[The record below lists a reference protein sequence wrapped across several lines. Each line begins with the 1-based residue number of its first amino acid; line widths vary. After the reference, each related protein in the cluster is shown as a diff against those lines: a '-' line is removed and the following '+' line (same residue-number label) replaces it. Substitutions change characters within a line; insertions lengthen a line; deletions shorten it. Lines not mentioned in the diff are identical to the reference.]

1 MFKKLFALSLTLL
14 LLCGCAEKKAVTPV
28 LNNISF
34 TAEIDYGDSEF
45 AGNATLSDGALNLT
59 VTEPQEIKD
68 LILKLDKNGVT
79 AEFKGVTYNPDIN
92 SLPQGAIAQVLYD
105 ILNDITASQD
115 TATCDE
121 ENCEIEGKVN
131 GYDYTFVFS
140 PSGLP
145 ISLDVDD
152 LDLEIKFKNVTIN

>member
-1 MFKKLFALSLTLL
+1 MLKKLFALPLALL
-14 LLCGCAEKKAVTPV
+14 LLCGCADNKTVTPI

-45 AGNATLSDGALNLT
+45 MANAELAQDAFNLAVTAPEEIDGLTLNFT
-59 VTEPQEIKD
+59 
-68 LILKLDKNGVT
+68 KNGVT
-79 AEFKGVTYNPDIN
+79 AEFKGVTYTPDIN

-105 ILNDITASQD
+105 IINDILD
-115 TATCDE
+115 NKTATCDE
-121 ENCEIEGKVN
+121 ENCKIEGRVN
-131 GYDYTFVFS
+131 GYNYTFVFS

-152 LDLEIKFKNVTIN
+152 LDLEIKFKNVAVL

>member
-1 MFKKLFALSLTLL
+1 MIKKLFALPLALL
-14 LLCGCAEKKAVTPV
+14 LLCGCANNKTVTPI

-34 TAEIDYGDSEF
+34 TAEIDYGDTEF
-45 AGNATLSDGALNLT
+45 VGNATLSEGTLNLT

-68 LILKLDKNGVT
+68 LILKLDKNGIT
-79 AEFKGVTYNPDIN
+79 AEFKGVTYTPDIN

-105 ILNDITASQD
+105 ILNDIVGNKTAN
-115 TATCDE
+115 CDE
-121 ENCEIEGKVN
+121 ENCEIKGRVN

-145 ISLDVDD
+145 ISLEIDD
-152 LDLEIKFKNVTIN
+152 LDLEIKFKNVTVN

>member
-45 AGNATLSDGALNLT
+45 VGNATLSDGALNLT

-68 LILKLDKNGVT
+68 LILMLDKNGVT
-79 AEFKGVTYNPDIN
+79 AEFKGVTYTPDIN

-105 ILNDITASQD
+105 ILNDIADNKTAN
-115 TATCDE
+115 CDE
-121 ENCEIEGKVN
+121 ENCEIKGSVN